1 MKLSLGMNLHPG
13 AWGGGNQFGHSL
25 AEYLHHKGVEVS
37 FDLRE
42 PDLDLI
48 VLAEPR
54 SNLKI
59 SAYSDKDIVKYLV
72 RKNQRAVV
80 VHRINECDERKGT
93 TDVNQRLMR
102 ANSCADHTVFISS
115 WLRDLFLE
123 HGLQTSEHSVIL
135 NGANSKVFNAEG
147 YNRWSGSG
155 KLRLVTHH
163 WGGGRL
169 KGFDIYERLDAM
181 LSEPTFSEKLEFTYI
196 GNLPAGFRFTTAR
209 YVQPQS
215 GDKLATSIRSHHVYL
230 TASQNEPAGMHHIEG
245 AMCGLPLLYRESG
258 ALPEYCNGF
267 GISFTAENFEQKL
280 EEMMETYDYWADRM
294 PDYPHTA
301 ERMCEQYYDLFV
313 ELLDRRHEILERRRF
328 WRRPNLVLTWL
339 VPEIHPGRAV
349 KRALRWLH
357 RLSGLKS

>member
-1 MKLSLGMNLHPG
+1 MRISIGMNLQPG

-59 SAYSDKDIVKYLV
+59 SAYSDKDIVKYLL
-72 RKNQRAVV
+72 RKNWRALV

-93 TDVNQRLMR
+93 TGVNRGLMR
-102 ANSCADHTVFISS
+102 ANSCADHTVFISG
-115 WLRDLFLE
+115 WLRDLFLGQ
-123 HGLQTSEHSVIL
+123 GLKTPQYSVIL

-169 KGFDIYERLDAM
+169 KGFDIFERLDRM

-196 GNLPAGFRFTTAR
+196 GNLPPDFRFSNAH
-209 YVQPQS
+209 YVPPQS
-215 GDKLATSIRSHHVYL
+215 GVELATSIRGHQVYL

-245 AMCGLPLLYRESG
+245 ALCGLPLLYRESG

-280 EEMMETYDYWADRM
+280 EDMIDTYDYWAPRM
-294 PDYPHTA
+294 KDYPHTA

-313 ELLDRRHEILERRRF
+313 ELLDRRDEILERRRLQ
-328 WRRPNLVLTWL
+328 RRPTALLWAL
-339 VPEIHPGRAV
+339 LPERV
-349 KRALRWLH
+349 TRALPWLDK
-357 RLSGLKS
+357 LSGSEN

>member
-1 MKLSLGMNLHPG
+1 MKISLGMKLQPG
-13 AWGGGNQFGHSL
+13 PWGGGNQFGHSL
-25 AEYLHHKGVEVS
+25 AEYLHHKRVEVS

-59 SAYSDKDIVKYLV
+59 SAYSDKDIVKYLL

-93 TDVNQRLMR
+93 AGVNQRLMR
-102 ANSCADHTVFISS
+102 ANAGADHTVFISS
-115 WLRDLFLE
+115 WLRDLFLSY
-123 HGLQTSEHSVIL
+123 GLKTPEYRVIL
-135 NGANSKVFNAEG
+135 NGANRAIFNAGG
-147 YNRWSGSG
+147 YERWNGAG

-169 KGFDIYERLDAM
+169 KGFDIYECLDRM

-196 GNLPAGFRFTTAR
+196 GKLPSGFRFTAAR
-209 YVQPQS
+209 YVPPQS

-245 AMCGLPLLYRESG
+245 SMCGLPLLYRESG
-258 ALPEYCNGF
+258 ALPEYCDGF

-294 PDYPHTA
+294 KDYPHTA
-301 ERMCEQYYDLFV
+301 ERMCQNYYNLFV
-313 ELLDRRHEILERRRF
+313 ELLERRDEIVKRRKW
-328 WRRPNLVLTWL
+328 WRRPVWL
-339 VPEIHPGRAV
+339 AQT
-349 KRALRWLH
+349 L
-357 RLSGLKS
+357 LSM